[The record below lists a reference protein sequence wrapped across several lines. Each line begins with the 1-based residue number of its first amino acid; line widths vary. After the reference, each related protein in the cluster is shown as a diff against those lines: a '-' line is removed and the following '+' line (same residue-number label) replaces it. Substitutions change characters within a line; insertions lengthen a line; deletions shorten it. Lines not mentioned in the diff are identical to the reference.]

1 MKHQGITCG
10 QVGHK
15 SRDVIAENVEDSA
28 RQVQRYIRL
37 TKLIPELLDKVD
49 TKEIAFNPA
58 VELSYLTE
66 EEQYALLDCIEYND
80 ATPSHAQ
87 AIVMKKL
94 SQEGSLNEE
103 KIDDILSQEKPN
115 QIPKMKF
122 SEERIRSVLPKNVE
136 NDKIEDFVVK
146 AIEYYSKHLRQ
157 KDMGAR

>member
-1 MKHQGITCG
+1 
-10 QVGHK
+10 
-15 SRDVIAENVEDSA
+15 
-28 RQVQRYIRL
+28 
-37 TKLIPELLDKVD
+37 
-49 TKEIAFNPA
+49 
-58 VELSYLTE
+58 
-66 EEQYALLDCIEYND
+66 
-80 ATPSHAQ
+80 
-87 AIVMKKL
+87 MKKL

-136 NDKIEDFVVK
+136 NDKIEDFVIK